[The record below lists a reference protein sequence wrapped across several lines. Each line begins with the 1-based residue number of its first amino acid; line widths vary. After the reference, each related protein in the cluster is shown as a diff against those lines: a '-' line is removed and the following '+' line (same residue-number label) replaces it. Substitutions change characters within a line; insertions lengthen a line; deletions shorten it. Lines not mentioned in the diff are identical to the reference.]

1 MDYLRNWREYIPI
14 KDRLSLLALAA
25 VIVIGFADVLLVR
38 SSIIPRWQDKG
49 DIASQL
55 DLAKKDLEKA
65 EKAQKSNPDE
75 LRKQIEAAQVKLNDV
90 ASAFL
95 SDSQAAEV
103 SDKLYQYASENQV
116 EIANLQTQP
125 TPEPGEEEKGAHD
138 VRQLQLQANGSLPN
152 LMAFLSQIEEAALDS
167 FLLTNVNIT
176 EGQEQHTLS
185 MDITLYT
192 SPYSS
197 GAVVQPTTVT
207 VLTGTPVLTPVVTP
221 LGTPMPT
228 ATPLGTPVPTP
239 TATPIVTP
247 PPTLTVEE
255 QLEQSL
261 HEPWAAKD
269 WEEVIRLIEQILAIN
284 PDYDDMNEK
293 LYAAHVNYGRQ
304 LAAEG
309 KLEEA
314 KVEFTHALEIKPD
327 GGEAIAELQ
336 ALAAGETPVPSA
348 TPTPQA
354 QYIIHVVKPGEWLYQ
369 IARDYG
375 TTAQAIMAANG
386 LTDSTIH
393 AGQELRI
400 PIQ

>member
-1 MDYLRNWREYIPI
+1 MDYLRNWRDYIPV
-14 KDRLSLLALAA
+14 KDRLSVLALVA
-25 VIVIGFADVLLVR
+25 VIVIGLADVLLVR
-38 SSIIPRWQDKG
+38 SSIIPRWQNKG
-49 DIASQL
+49 DLASQL
-55 DLAKKDLEKA
+55 ALAEKDLEKA

-116 EIANLQTQP
+116 EIASLQTQP
-125 TPEPGEEEKGAHD
+125 TPEPKEGEKGAYN

-152 LMAFLSQIEEAALDS
+152 LMGFLSRIEEAALNS

-176 EGQEQHTLS
+176 EGQGQHTLS
-185 MDITLYT
+185 MDITLYI

-197 GAVVQPTTVT
+197 GAVVQPTPVT

-228 ATPLGTPVPTP
+228 VTPLGTPVPTP
-239 TATPIVTP
+239 IATPVVTP

-269 WEEVIRLIEQILAIN
+269 WEEVIRIVEQILAIN

-314 KVEFTHALEIKPD
+314 KEEFTRALEIKPD

-354 QYIIHVVKPGEWLYQ
+354 QYIIHVVQPGEWLYQ
-369 IARDYG
+369 IARMYG

-386 LTDSTIH
+386 LTSSTIYP
-393 AGQELRI
+393 GQQLRI
-400 PIQ
+400 PVY